1 MKKLKPNLEI
11 YTPNNNQTL
20 IKLIE
25 KHTIEKD
32 LILIMGAGDI
42 NIICANL
49 FLELIN
55 NKSIRSTLAA

>member
-1 MKKLKPNLEI
+1 M
-11 YTPNNNQTL
+11 
-20 IKLIE
+20 
-25 KHTIEKD
+25 EKD

-55 NKSIRSTLAA
+55 NNKSISSDLAA